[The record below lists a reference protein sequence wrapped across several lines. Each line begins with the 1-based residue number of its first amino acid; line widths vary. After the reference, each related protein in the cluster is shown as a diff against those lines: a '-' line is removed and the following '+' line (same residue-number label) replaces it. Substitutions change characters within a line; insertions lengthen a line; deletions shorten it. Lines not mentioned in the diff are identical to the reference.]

1 MSTKIKKKLKKITAT
16 SITTKKKW
24 VPFQQINPRALE
36 GIILTVMF
44 TVLGSKL
51 ASKQNIASSFNIFT
65 HIKPRVVIINGTYW
79 RKEALFL
86 HFVLGPLLLSRDFPD
101 WTQIMSVFLSPH
113 PPTLS
118 SAIMKP
124 RKYIFSKRYTLLIIF
139 ILSFLSQCTRYY
151 ESKDQ

>member
-1 MSTKIKKKLKKITAT
+1 MSTKNLKKKSQPLRLLQ
-16 SITTKKKW
+16 KW
-24 VPFQQINPRALE
+24 VPFRQINPRALE

-51 ASKQNIASSFNIFT
+51 ASKHNIASSFNIFT

-79 RKEALFL
+79 TKEALFL

-101 WTQIMSVFLSPH
+101 WTQILSVFLSPH